1 MVHPLHRT
9 VESGKMTTLYLVEQ
23 GAVLRKTGERL
34 IVEKDKQ
41 ELLEIECFKV
51 DTIFVFGNVHV
62 TTPALTTLLDHG
74 IELAFLTI
82 NGRLKGQLTPPKA
95 KNVLLRIAQYQK
107 FQEPAFAVNLARCFV
122 RGKIHNALSLL
133 TRQHRNY
140 PERGFGPYRQ
150 ELSRL
155 LHRVDDIPTLD
166 SLRGLEGT
174 AARTYFEGFRLA
186 CRTELAFPG
195 RRRRPPTDPINA
207 LLSFGYTLVNAE
219 LNSLLDAMG
228 YDPYIGF
235 FHQLDYGR
243 PSLALDLLEEFRV
256 PAVDRLVLN
265 LTNLRVLQAEDFV
278 PDAESGGLHL
288 QRQALGRFFRAYEA
302 HLNREFTDKGS
313 GETTTLRKSLRR
325 QAERLAAHLTR
336 GASYAPLLVTW

>member
-1 MVHPLHRT
+1 MAN
-9 VESGKMTTLYLVEQ
+9 LYLTEQ

-34 IVEKDKQ
+34 LVEKDDQ

-51 DTIFVFGNVHV
+51 DTIFIFGNVHV

-74 IELAFLTI
+74 IELAFLSVT
-82 NGRLKGQLTPPKA
+82 GRLKGQLTPPKA
-95 KNVLLRIAQYQK
+95 KNVLLRVAQYQRY
-107 FQEPAFAVNLARCFV
+107 QDTPCALGLARCFI
-122 RGKIHNALSLL
+122 RGKVCNALSLL

-140 PERGFGPYRQ
+140 PERGFAPYRA
-150 ELSRL
+150 ELGRL
-155 LHRVDDIPTLD
+155 LHKVDRAPTLET
-166 SLRGLEGT
+166 LRGLEGT
-174 AARTYFEGFRLA
+174 AARLYFEGFRLA

-219 LNSLLDAMG
+219 LASLLDAMG

-265 LTNLRVLQAEDFV
+265 LTNLRVLQAEDFDTDV
-278 PDAESGGLHL
+278 ESGGLRL
-288 QRQALGRFFRAYEA
+288 RRPAFSKFFRAYEE
-302 HLNREFTDKGS
+302 HMHREFIDRGT

-336 GASYAPLLVTW
+336 GESYTPLHVTW

>member
-1 MVHPLHRT
+1 MA
-9 VESGKMTTLYLVEQ
+9 TLYLTEQ

-34 IVEKDKQ
+34 IVEKEDQ

-62 TTPALTTLLDHG
+62 TTPALATLLDHG
-74 IELAFLTI
+74 IELAFLTMT
-82 NGRLKGQLTPPKA
+82 GRLKGQLTPPKA
-95 KNVLLRIAQYQK
+95 KNVLLRVAQYQK
-107 FQEPAFAVNLARCFV
+107 LQEVAFALELARSFV
-122 RGKIHNALSLL
+122 QGKVQNALALL

-140 PERGFGPYRQ
+140 PERGFEPYRQ
-150 ELSRL
+150 ELTRL
-155 LHRVDDIPTLD
+155 LPRLDTAPTLD
-166 SLRGLEGT
+166 TLRGLEGT
-174 AARTYFEGFRLA
+174 AARTYFQGFSLA

-207 LLSFGYTLVNAE
+207 LLSFGYTLINAE
-219 LNSLLDAMG
+219 LTSLLDAMG

-265 LTNLRVLQAEDFV
+265 LTNLRVLQQEDFV
-278 PDAESGGLHL
+278 VDTDSGGLRL
-288 QRQALGRFFRAYEA
+288 QRQALGKFFRAYEE
-302 HLNREFTDKGS
+302 HLNREFIDKGC
-313 GETTTLRKSLRR
+313 GETTTLRKSFRR

-336 GASYAPLLVTW
+336 GEPYAPLLVTW

>member
-1 MVHPLHRT
+1 MAN
-9 VESGKMTTLYLVEQ
+9 LYLTEQ

-34 IVEKDKQ
+34 IVEKDDQ

-51 DTIFVFGNVHV
+51 DTVFIFGNVHV
-62 TTPALTTLLDHG
+62 TTPALTTLLDQG
-74 IELAFLTI
+74 IELAYLTM

-95 KNVLLRIAQYQK
+95 KNVLLRVGQYQK
-107 FQEPAFAVNLARCFV
+107 CQDVSFALNLARSFV
-122 RGKIHNALSLL
+122 HGKINNALSLL

-140 PERGFGPYRQ
+140 PERGFEPYRQ
-150 ELSRL
+150 EITRL
-155 LHRVDDIPTLD
+155 LYRVHESPTLD

-174 AARTYFEGFRLA
+174 AARTYFEAFRRA

-219 LNSLLDAMG
+219 LTSLLDAMG
-228 YDPYIGF
+228 YDPFIGF

-265 LTNLRVLQAEDFV
+265 LTNLRVLQQEDFLQAEDR
-278 PDAESGGLHL
+278 EGLRL
-288 QRQALGRFFRAYEA
+288 QRQALGKFFRAYEE
-302 HLNREFTDKGS
+302 HLNRKFTDKES
-313 GETTTLRKSLRR
+313 GETTTLRKCLRR

-336 GASYAPLLVTW
+336 EASYAPLQVSW

>member
-1 MVHPLHRT
+1 MA
-9 VESGKMTTLYLVEQ
+9 TLYLTEQ
-23 GAVLRKTGERL
+23 GAVLRKTGKRL
-34 IVEKDKQ
+34 IVEKDDQ

-51 DTIFVFGNVHV
+51 DTVCIFGTVHV
-62 TTPALTTLLDHG
+62 TTPALTTLLEHG
-74 IELAFLTI
+74 IELAYLTM

-95 KNVLLRIAQYQK
+95 KNVLLRVGQYHKCQDG
-107 FQEPAFAVNLARCFV
+107 AFALNLARSFV
-122 RGKIHNALSLL
+122 RGKIYNALSLL

-140 PERGFGPYRQ
+140 PERGFEAYRL
-150 ELSRL
+150 ELTRL
-155 LHRVDDIPTLD
+155 LSKVDEAQSLD

-174 AARTYFEGFRLA
+174 AARTYFAGFSLA

-219 LNSLLDAMG
+219 LTSLLDAMG

-265 LTNLRVLQAEDFV
+265 LTNLRVLQQEDFV
-278 PDAESGGLHL
+278 PAEEGDGLRLH
-288 QRQALGRFFRAYEA
+288 RQALGKFFRAYEE
-302 HLNREFTDKGS
+302 HLNNAFTDKAS
-313 GETTTLRKSLRR
+313 GETITLRKSFRR
-325 QAERLAAHLTR
+325 QAEALAAHITR
-336 GASYAPLLVTW
+336 DASYAPLLVSW